1 MAAKLV
7 CLVALSVSSASASSD
22 VTWPRQLGGVDVV
35 EEVCNRIGRGF
46 CQTSLHMPTGATMS
60 YKDACTNNVCSWSC
74 GQKSCTHNCCS
85 WTSQACTNKSCC
97 WGFLKCGCSKSKCG
111 EFCVNKPEFG
121 CSKSRCGETCVDIPC
136 TGASKQHCGETC
148 VKVPNALHIDWEDV
162 SPCDH
167 FGLGSL
173 IEIAERTCSCL
184 GKLKGFLEHASE
196 FDSEPSTKAL
206 TAASEMFACLVK
218 NGFDVQTNKPA
229 VVQQLT
235 AGDDYVIQAA
245 PVDLELYTSM
255 SVAIGACVG
264 GGACHLI
271 HGVLLDYFK
280 SAAKDLGTGFK
291 AFVETFVLT
300 GLLQP
305 LVTAS
310 EVPQMLAKDLP
321 QALHCKANATEE
333 AFKKLQMKIEVVKDF
348 FQNLKLK
355 VETIQKQ
362 SQKTLDAL
370 DGVLEALDSSV
381 TAVIEH
387 LQEGKVPLLDA
398 VKQISD
404 LSEVKD
410 LFASLENLKAEAA
423 MVKKRAE
430 ELDGL
435 KMELKDL
442 GTADNCG
449 LNDLLDNLKE
459 IPSLKDWVAAPTRL
473 MEALDINANSVQA
486 GVVSYNQWADFNV
499 ELPCSKME
507 RWESSLLG
515 HTVSAD
521 IPKFFACDFSYK
533 LPLPNEHIPYLRI
546 KDAAKAL
553 AAV

>member
-1 MAAKLV
+1 MAAKSVFLAAL
-7 CLVALSVSSASASSD
+7 CLSSASASSN
-22 VTWPRQLGGVDVV
+22 VTGPRQLGEVDVV
-35 EEVCNRIGRGF
+35 EEVCSRIGRGF
-46 CQTSLHMPTGATMS
+46 CETSLNMPTGVTMS
-60 YKDACTNNVCSWSC
+60 YKDACTTNVC
-74 GQKSCTHNCCS
+74 
-85 WTSQACTNKSCC
+85 A
-97 WGFLKCGCSKSKCG
+97 
-111 EFCVNKPEFG
+111 
-121 CSKSRCGETCVDIPC
+121 SR
-136 TGASKQHCGETC
+136 QHCGETC
-148 VKVPNALHIDWEDV
+148 VKVPDTLRIDWEDV

-167 FGLGSL
+167 FGVGSL
-173 IEIAERTCSCL
+173 VRTAEKTCSCL
-184 GKLKGFLEHASE
+184 GKLKGFLEQASE
-196 FDSEPSTKAL
+196 FDSEPSAKAL

-218 NGFDVQTNKPA
+218 NGFHVQTNKPA

-235 AGDDYVIQAA
+235 AGDDYIIQAA

-255 SVAIGACVG
+255 AVAISACVG

-271 HGVLLDYFK
+271 HGVMLDYFK
-280 SAAKDLGTGFK
+280 SAAQDVGAGFK
-291 AFVETFVLT
+291 DFVETFVLT

-310 EVPQMLAKDLP
+310 EVPQMLANDLP

-333 AFKKLQMKIEVVKDF
+333 AFKQLQMKIEGVKDF

-355 VETIQKQ
+355 VENIQKQ

-404 LSEVKD
+404 LREVKD
-410 LFASLENLKAEAA
+410 LFDSLESLKAEAA
-423 MVKKRAE
+423 GVKDRAE

-435 KMELKDL
+435 KMDLKDL

-459 IPSLKDWVAAPTRL
+459 IPSLKDWVAAPAR
-473 MEALDINANSVQA
+473 MIEALDINANSVQA
-486 GVVSYNQWADFNV
+486 GIVSYNQWADLNV

-515 HTVSAD
+515 QTVSAD
-521 IPKFFACDFSYK
+521 IPKFYSCDFSYK

-553 AAV
+553 AAA

>member
-7 CLVALSVSSASASSD
+7 CLVAFSVSSASASSD

-60 YKDACTNNVCSWSC
+60 YKDACTNNVCVHE
-74 GQKSCTHNCCS
+74 QVLLL
-85 WTSQACTNKSCC
+85 
-97 WGFLKCGCSKSKCG
+97 GF
-111 EFCVNKPEFG
+111 PEV
-121 CSKSRCGETCVDIPC
+121 RCGETCVDIPC

-148 VKVPNALHIDWEDV
+148 V
-162 SPCDH
+162 
-167 FGLGSL
+167 
-173 IEIAERTCSCL
+173 
-184 GKLKGFLEHASE
+184 
-196 FDSEPSTKAL
+196 KAL

-280 SAAKDLGTGFK
+280 SAAKDLGAGFK

-310 EVPQMLAKDLP
+310 EV
-321 QALHCKANATEE
+321 
-333 AFKKLQMKIEVVKDF
+333 
-348 FQNLKLK
+348 
-355 VETIQKQ
+355 
-362 SQKTLDAL
+362 
-370 DGVLEALDSSV
+370 
-381 TAVIEH
+381 
-387 LQEGKVPLLDA
+387 
-398 VKQISD
+398 
-404 LSEVKD
+404 KD

-423 MVKKRAE
+423 GVKKRAE